1 MRIRNG
7 VITAMAACLAVGC
20 SQPTEVEYDIV
31 IRGGTVFDGSGSPGV
46 AADIGIRGDRIVA
59 IGDVAGA
66 ASRTIDA
73 SGLYVSPGFI
83 DMHSHSETF
92 RMLNG
97 GQGPSF
103 AYQGFTTEIY
113 GETVSMGPL
122 GGRRENDL
130 PDALLGKWESFG
142 GFLDYMED
150 VGISINVASYVGSG
164 GIRANVMGYED
175 RPPTDAELAQMLEL
189 VRQSMRE
196 GAMGVSAGMSYV
208 PNIYMSTDE
217 LAAVVRASAEMGGIF
232 ANHARTMNGTDP
244 EAISEAIVI
253 GELADAPIHF
263 FHLNSTSSTE
273 ADTFLGLIDKARAR
287 GLKITGDSYT
297 YTWGITGLRSYIP
310 AWAQEGGV
318 DAMLERLRDP
328 AERERIAG
336 DFVTEPPYLAN
347 IGWHHVRFGVDDP
360 EVNGKLV
367 SEVASLTERAP
378 EEVFMD
384 VVLDQEGRG
393 IVIDWNN
400 EEDTLRQVLSQ
411 PYVAGGTDGSALD
424 LDSENLPPL
433 VHPRH
438 IGTVPRLLGTYV
450 RDAGLLTWEEAIR
463 KLTSLPA
470 DILGLRDRG
479 ILETG
484 NIADI
489 VIFDPATI
497 QDNASFEDPFHYPTG
512 MRYVLVNGTPVVDD
526 GAYTGALPGRAIRG
540 PAFVAGATA
549 STAAA
554 TPIETLSPGVLKVAI
569 TRDTFDNEYDSQ
581 LWIQRYVE
589 RFAEDHELRIDW
601 LVVPFNESWLLA
613 GGDQVDLVATNVAS
627 FADRESEGG
636 TFSQAFLFERRALRI
651 DPEDQDRF
659 SHINDFIGHTVGVVN
674 GMAAQR
680 DVDRRAPEGVNIY
693 RAETFAELYAEYDAG
708 NLDAIAEA
716 EYYSLDGEVI
726 PSHGDDIVLIDHHDL
741 NPGQR
746 EESVFV
752 VRDKSANLLEAIN
765 TFIDRTRF
773 PLQ

>member
-1 MRIRNG
+1 MIARSRSASGTYWKRTMI
-7 VITAMAACLAVGC
+7 VDLAIT
-20 SQPTEVEYDIV
+20 
-31 IRGGTVFDGSGSPGV
+31 GGRVVDGTGGPAYPGDV
-46 AADIGIRGDRIVA
+46 GIRDDRICY
-59 IGDVAGA
+59 AGPPGELNA
-66 ASRTIDA
+66 RRTIDA
-73 SGLYVSPGFI
+73 EGMVVCPGFI

-328 AERERIAG
+328 AEREHRAALSCK
-336 DFVTEPPYLAN
+336 YRLA
-347 IGWHHVRFGVDDP
+347 P
-360 EVNGKLV
+360 
-367 SEVASLTERAP
+367 RA
-378 EEVFMD
+378 F
-384 VVLDQEGRG
+384 
-393 IVIDWNN
+393 
-400 EEDTLRQVLSQ
+400 
-411 PYVAGGTDGSALD
+411 
-424 LDSENLPPL
+424 
-433 VHPRH
+433 
-438 IGTVPRLLGTYV
+438 
-450 RDAGLLTWEEAIR
+450 
-463 KLTSLPA
+463 
-470 DILGLRDRG
+470 
-479 ILETG
+479 
-484 NIADI
+484 
-489 VIFDPATI
+489 
-497 QDNASFEDPFHYPTG
+497 
-512 MRYVLVNGTPVVDD
+512 
-526 GAYTGALPGRAIRG
+526 
-540 PAFVAGATA
+540 
-549 STAAA
+549 
-554 TPIETLSPGVLKVAI
+554 
-569 TRDTFDNEYDSQ
+569 
-581 LWIQRYVE
+581 
-589 RFAEDHELRIDW
+589 
-601 LVVPFNESWLLA
+601 
-613 GGDQVDLVATNVAS
+613 
-627 FADRESEGG
+627 
-636 TFSQAFLFERRALRI
+636 RRR
-651 DPEDQDRF
+651 
-659 SHINDFIGHTVGVVN
+659 
-674 GMAAQR
+674 
-680 DVDRRAPEGVNIY
+680 
-693 RAETFAELYAEYDAG
+693 
-708 NLDAIAEA
+708 
-716 EYYSLDGEVI
+716 
-726 PSHGDDIVLIDHHDL
+726 
-741 NPGQR
+741 
-746 EESVFV
+746 
-752 VRDKSANLLEAIN
+752 
-765 TFIDRTRF
+765 
-773 PLQ
+773 